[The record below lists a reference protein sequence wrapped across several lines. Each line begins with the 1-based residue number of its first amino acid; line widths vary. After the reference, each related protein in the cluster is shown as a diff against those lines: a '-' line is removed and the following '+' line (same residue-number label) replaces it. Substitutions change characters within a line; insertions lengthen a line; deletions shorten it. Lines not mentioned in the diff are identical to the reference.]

1 MPRPKRK
8 DLILTAATVLFAE
21 KGYEATSVRDV
32 ARRSGMLS
40 GSLYAHFTAKED
52 LLFEIL
58 SQRMEL
64 VIGTLG
70 PIVESDAPP
79 REKLRLAIGNHL
91 RQAANDLSLARIVD
105 QWKSLSAPRRMQIIA
120 LRDRYGALWQR
131 IIDEGIASGDFA
143 PHDRKFAFLV
153 VVSVANWSQWWFNPS
168 GPLTPEETADMLT
181 QVLMRGLDGAA

>member
-1 MPRPKRK
+1 M
-8 DLILTAATVLFAE
+8 ILTAATALFAE

-32 ARRSGMLS
+32 ARRTGMLS
-40 GSLYAHFTAKED
+40 GSLYAHFNAKED

-70 PIVESDAPP
+70 PIVESDATP
-79 REKLRLAIGNHL
+79 REKLRLALGNHL

-105 QWKSLSAPRRMQIIA
+105 QWKSLSAPRRMQIVA
-120 LRDRYGALWQR
+120 QRDRYGALWQR
-131 IIDEGIASGDFA
+131 IIDEGIAGGDFA

-153 VVSVANWSQWWFNPS
+153 VVSVANWSQWWFNPG